1 MHAALQSLGEVG
13 SVSAE
18 VLDGEGAAG
27 LGRVCA
33 LRKTEEGVRLA
44 LAKVRRQV
52 ARNGRTVQPATPS
65 LARLFILFTTA
76 PERDWSAAKGQECG
90 RTRWQAELGFTRFK
104 ALIQLGCLP
113 RYNDESAK
121 TRACGKLVAAP
132 LVEKLLHHARAV
144 SACGCEPGPETS
156 TQRLK

>member
-1 MHAALQSLGEVG
+1 M
-13 SVSAE
+13 SAE
-18 VLDGEGAAG
+18 ALDGEGAAG

-33 LRKTEEGVRLA
+33 LCKTEEGVRLA

-52 ARNGRTVQPATPS
+52 ARKGRAVQPATLS

-90 RTRWQAELGFTRFK
+90 RTRWQAELGVTRFK
-104 ALIQLGCLP
+104 SLVQLGCLP
-113 RYNDESAK
+113 NFNDESAR
-121 TRACGKLVAAP
+121 TRACGKLVAVP
-132 LVEKLLHHARAV
+132 PVEKLLHHARAV
-144 SACGCEPGPETS
+144 SACGCESGPGTS